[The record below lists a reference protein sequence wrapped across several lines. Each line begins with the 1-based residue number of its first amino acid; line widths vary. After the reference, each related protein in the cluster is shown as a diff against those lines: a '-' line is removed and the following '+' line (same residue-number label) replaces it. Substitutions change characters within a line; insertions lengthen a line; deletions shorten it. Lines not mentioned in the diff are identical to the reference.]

1 MTEKLWVQTLHWGDH
16 FSCTIHLDQSMEAK
30 IKWKLTICCISCNPA
45 KGRVDFEDGWLIK
58 SSFIRVKWKLVSW
71 PGPKSHQ
78 KKKTC
83 LAYHWSGRCLFS
95 WNYQTTFF
103 VSTFS
108 QSNIFLRPS
117 PKFPGEK
124 ERRLSWDKRPTFGRR
139 TKLTYFFF

>member
-1 MTEKLWVQTLHWGDH
+1 MTEKSWVQTLHWGDH

-78 KKKTC
+78 KKN
-83 LAYHWSGRCLFS
+83 LFS
-95 WNYQTTFF
+95 LSLKWTLLIF
-103 VSTFS
+103 VELSDNLFCVDLFS
-108 QSNIFLRPS
+108 IEHLSAPLPQIPRRER
-117 PKFPGEK
+117 EK
-124 ERRLSWDKRPTFGRR
+124 I
-139 TKLTYFFF
+139 KLG

>member
-78 KKKTC
+78 KKN
-83 LAYHWSGRCLFS
+83 LFS
-95 WNYQTTFF
+95 LSLKWTLLIFVELSDNLF